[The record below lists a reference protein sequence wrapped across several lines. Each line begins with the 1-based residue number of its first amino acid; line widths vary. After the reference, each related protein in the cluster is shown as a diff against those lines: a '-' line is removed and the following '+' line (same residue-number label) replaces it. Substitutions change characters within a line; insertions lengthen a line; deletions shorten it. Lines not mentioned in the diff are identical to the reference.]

1 VRSLQQS
8 KAGADRRRDFE
19 ARTLPCRRCYRS
31 IFQAAICP
39 PVSGTRFARERENGG
54 AMESTIVFYIFLGFV
69 FGAMMLA
76 LVMGYISTE
85 GKRAQ
90 EERDRETQV
99 LTAADRIAAMP
110 RFFPNLNAGP
120 APDSIFDH
128 GLSAELENYIRSE
141 KAMVNQFVSE
151 PSMDSLYRQ
160 AGPSVH

>member
-1 VRSLQQS
+1 
-8 KAGADRRRDFE
+8 
-19 ARTLPCRRCYRS
+19 
-31 IFQAAICP
+31 
-39 PVSGTRFARERENGG
+39 
-54 AMESTIVFYIFLGFV
+54 MESTIVFYIFLGFV